1 MFSQRNIM
9 FSFHVMHSVLP
20 SIPYGN
26 RTKTNADIL
35 KSTRDSNPLSISDRC
50 RRPRGPAKRSLLPNI
65 ASVYIQIFTKYWKKI
80 SDLWHSLTCVRNLR
94 PTQKFFPH
102 QFNRFTN
109 RSDTTY
115 CKWIC
120 RRIVKTKF
128 IFQHKYFLQM
138 NSPWTPHRPSAWC
151 PQVGWS
157 ERSSACSAAT
167 PGTPP
172 PPAVSAGRSSR
183 WIASS
188 WRRRSRWE
196 CGWFHPVCP
205 VPRSAG
211 AAIAWRLS
219 LLQPTISKS
228 PPPRI

>member
-1 MFSQRNIM
+1 MQIYWNPHRI
-9 FSFHVMHSVLP
+9 
-20 SIPYGN
+20 
-26 RTKTNADIL
+26 RTCYPFLTEVEDQEAL
-35 KSTRDSNPLSISDRC
+35 RRGHCYRPLRLFTYKSS
-50 RRPRGPAKRSLLPNI
+50 RS
-65 ASVYIQIFTKYWKKI
+65 TDKI
-80 SDLWHSLTCVRNLR
+80 SDLQHSLTCVRNLR
-94 PTQKFFPH
+94 PAQQFFPR
-102 QFNRFTN
+102 QFNLQNIQRFTN

-115 CKWIC
+115 CKRIC
-120 RRIVKTKF
+120 RCIVKTKF
-128 IFQHKYFLQM
+128 ISRQIFFQM

-151 PQVGWS
+151 PQVVWS
-157 ERSSACSAAT
+157 KRSSAYSAAT

-172 PPAVSAGRSSR
+172 PPTASAGRSSR

-196 CGWFHPVCP
+196 CGWFHPACP
-205 VPRSAG
+205 APRSAG